1 MALRSWLIVPAD
13 SEKKLGMAIA
23 TGTDAIVLDLG
34 ESVANEAKEVARV
47 RARDWLVAHRQQVAA
62 ASRRIPRWVR
72 INALDSRLW
81 RDDLIEVM
89 KGHPDGV
96 ILPRAGGPE
105 AVRQLS
111 AEIYEIEQR
120 SQIQPNATKVVAVAG
135 ETAASAL
142 GIAEY
147 ADASLPRLAGL
158 TWNDSGLAQAIGATR
173 ARNPDGGLSAASA
186 LVRSHALLAAHARGL
201 AALECAHPDHH
212 DTASIETAAA
222 NARADGFTGMFVNHP
237 AQVPAINA
245 AFTPTE
251 DELAEARAIVAALEG
266 EPGSALHPLD
276 RRMIDEAS
284 ARKARRLL
292 GLEE

>member
-23 TGTDAIVLDLG
+23 TGTDVIVLDLG
-34 ESVANEAKEVARV
+34 ESVENDAKEVARI

-96 ILPRAGGPE
+96 ILPRAAGPE

-120 SQIQPNATKVVAVAG
+120 SQIKPNATKVIAVAG

-142 GIAEY
+142 GLGEY

-158 TWNDSGLAQAIGATR
+158 TWSDSGLARAIGATR
-173 ARNPDGGLSAASA
+173 GRDADGKPNAASA

-201 AALECAHPDHH
+201 AALECGHPNHQDSEIFE
-212 DTASIETAAA
+212 AAAA
-222 NARADGFTGMFVNHP
+222 NARADGFTGMFAVHP

-251 DELAEARAIVAALEG
+251 EELAEARAIVAALEG
-266 EPGSALHPLD
+266 EPGSAVHPFD
-276 RRMIDEAS
+276 RRLIDEPM
-284 ARKARRLL
+284 ARKSRRLL
-292 GLEE
+292 GLED